1 MSDTE
6 TIQRVLGL
14 ELGEN
19 DSGEPTVRAYLAHL
33 LADVWRDG
41 EGFNGKRPFGN
52 SSWEYDL
59 YLPLIKAGLIRGK
72 LDEDGY
78 IDDVDANAANKLIH
92 DAILAMC
99 GVTTLAPSR

>member
-6 TIQRVLGL
+6 TIQRVLDL

-33 LADVWRDG
+33 LADVWREG
-41 EGFNGKRPFGN
+41 ESLDGKRPFGN
-52 SSWEYDL
+52 SSWECDL
-59 YLPLIKAGLIRGK
+59 YGPLVRAGLVNGK

-78 IDDVDANAANKLIH
+78 IEDVNDQAADKLIL
-92 DAILAMC
+92 DAILVMC
-99 GVTTLAPSR
+99 GVTALAAGK